1 MILVTLWVG
10 VLATV
15 KMLPQLS
22 HVFKHRSVPVSLL
35 QQEHICF
42 VEIPLTHSP
51 DSSSWLH
58 GKVRG
63 EPLGS
68 LVVFVGSWL
77 YSAQGKLGE

>member
-63 EPLGS
+63 EPPGS
-68 LVVFVGSWL
+68 LVAFVGSWL